1 MTGSGFRAR
10 ILIVDDVAANI
21 KLLAEALKENYQISF
36 ARSGEE
42 ALRLLGREPA
52 FDLILLDIMMP
63 GMSGYELCQRLKA
76 DPATRNVPV
85 IFITAK
91 SEESDETH
99 GLALGAVDYIT
110 KPFSMPIVQARVRT
124 HLELKRHRDL
134 LENLSSLDG
143 LTGIPNRRRFDEV
156 ARREWKQA
164 LRDRTP
170 ISLILIDI
178 DAFKAFNDHYGH
190 LGGDDC
196 LKQVAAALS
205 DAIRRPSDFLARYG
219 GEEFVSLLP
228 RTDEAGAVLVAE
240 GMRRAVIDLGIP
252 HARSTAGSRLTISL
266 GVATCVPNLDR
277 NLSGFINEADRALY
291 RAKDAGR
298 DRTEALSLE

>member
-1 MTGSGFRAR
+1 MG
-10 ILIVDDVAANI
+10 
-21 KLLAEALKENYQISF
+21 
-36 ARSGEE
+36 
-42 ALRLLGREPA
+42 LLGRETV

-63 GMSGYELCQRLKA
+63 GMSGYELCRRLKA

-99 GLALGAVDYIT
+99 GLELGAVDYIT

-156 ARREWKQA
+156 ARREWKQS
-164 LRDRTP
+164 LRDRAP

-178 DAFKAFNDHYGH
+178 DAFKGFNDHYGH
-190 LGGDDC
+190 LAGDDC

-205 DAIRRPSDFLARYG
+205 DAVRRPSDFLARYG

-240 GMRRAVIDLGIP
+240 SMRRAVTDLAIP
-252 HARSTAGSRLTISL
+252 HARSPAGSRLTISL
-266 GVATCVPNLDR
+266 GVAACVPNLDQ
-277 NLSGFINEADRALY
+277 NLFGFINEADQALY

-298 DRTEALSLE
+298 NRTEVVGGTAASE